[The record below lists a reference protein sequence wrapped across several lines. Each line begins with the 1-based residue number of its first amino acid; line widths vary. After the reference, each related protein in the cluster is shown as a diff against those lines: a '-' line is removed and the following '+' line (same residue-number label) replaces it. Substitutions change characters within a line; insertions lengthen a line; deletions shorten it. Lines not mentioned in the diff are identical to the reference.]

1 MTNSYYKI
9 TLTPVDKFF
18 FGGDLSFS
26 IGEDEKSPFNRQYAS
41 YIIQS
46 SRFPQQTSLLGMLR
60 FLILRNSTNGAF
72 KGNSIVDPSKAN
84 ELIGSN
90 SFSVTDG
97 KTEGSF
103 GKIKSISHVRILR
116 SETNGETRRETEL
129 EFAPLFGTIN
139 FADSIKEGSYNLGQ
153 QSIPRLSE
161 KQYDAKDGLDTL
173 LIPLA
178 HIDNYFQNHEG
189 ITRVRKE
196 REKNNDE
203 NNVYEQGVTLYKPS
217 DIFLEDRRIGIARSI
232 KTGRPDDGALFKQIS
247 YRFNNKKATHSF
259 VFYAKVDDIDL
270 TQYDKQMVTIGGDNS
285 QFIIGITKEV
295 DPSKDKSSESKDS
308 SSTPLALSLLSPAF
322 ITREVV
328 KGNTSF
334 AITQLMPFR
343 FLTDR
348 EADDLNQSYHILNS
362 RLKRSGRYE
371 LYAPG
376 TVFYFNDDKKRDS
389 FIEALTA
396 RKDFIKVLTARKDFI
411 QIGYNEYNIINKY

>member
-1 MTNSYYKI
+1 M
-9 TLTPVDKFF
+9 
-18 FGGDLSFS
+18 
-26 IGEDEKSPFNRQYAS
+26 
-41 YIIQS
+41 
-46 SRFPQQTSLLGMLR
+46 
-60 FLILRNSTNGAF
+60 
-72 KGNSIVDPSKAN
+72 
-84 ELIGSN
+84 
-90 SFSVTDG
+90 
-97 KTEGSF
+97 
-103 GKIKSISHVRILR
+103 
-116 SETNGETRRETEL
+116 
-129 EFAPLFGTIN
+129 
-139 FADSIKEGSYNLGQ
+139 
-153 QSIPRLSE
+153 
-161 KQYDAKDGLDTL
+161 
-173 LIPLA
+173 
-178 HIDNYFQNHEG
+178 
-189 ITRVRKE
+189 
-196 REKNNDE
+196 
-203 NNVYEQGVTLYKPS
+203 
-217 DIFLEDRRIGIARSI
+217 
-232 KTGRPDDGALFKQIS
+232 
-247 YRFNNKKATHSF
+247 
-259 VFYAKVDDIDL
+259 DDIDL

-411 QIGYNEYNIINKY
+411 QIGYNEYKIINKYWYEHSCF